1 MPNGLGIIKTI
12 DFIYVYHIYCLC
24 SHLMTITNNICSLK
38 IEYRIYSKT
47 FKLNLKNKGVKKMK
61 LSTLESVKSV
71 AVGITTKGIDNLQD
85 HKDLLTKLEFFKNF
99 NDSLSKPLQ
108 GFVIGFSN
116 AMLGNTIY
124 YTINTNKQ
132 GYKNPKNITNSE
144 IESLSIVNKNLFGY
158 DYEKYQIDSVH
169 INFQINE
176 NYNDQIGSS
185 ILNLMNQYRK
195 GIKNLVLNFPI
206 TMFENLDFTL
216 EKLDLINKIFLY
228 QIETNKMVIGEH
240 DQSLKA
246 SLIPLLEVFGYQA
259 EKLTFAERNLNHKS
273 YVEFTPAKF
282 KVKKELR
289 TLLKPFKEELKT
301 FQNQI
306 DELNQTFGY
315 EKLDST
321 EGKADGNGKPKTY
334 NYVYTIEHKNINDLD
349 KQIAINKSN
358 TNGNY
363 KRLNVVEFNDLLH
376 SNKIQLENPTKG
388 NLDNVK
394 FIQYKPKG
402 KYNFNL
408 YNICLPIGVSLTTIN
423 KLRNDN
429 MKPSKNQ
436 DSLTPSN
443 KHKNNVDNQNKT
455 KSQSILN
462 N

>member
-1 MPNGLGIIKTI
+1 M
-12 DFIYVYHIYCLC
+12 
-24 SHLMTITNNICSLK
+24 
-38 IEYRIYSKT
+38 
-47 FKLNLKNKGVKKMK
+47 
-61 LSTLESVKSV
+61 
-71 AVGITTKGIDNLQD
+71 
-85 HKDLLTKLEFFKNF
+85 
-99 NDSLSKPLQ
+99 
-108 GFVIGFSN
+108 
-116 AMLGNTIY
+116 
-124 YTINTNKQ
+124 
-132 GYKNPKNITNSE
+132 
-144 IESLSIVNKNLFGY
+144 
-158 DYEKYQIDSVH
+158 
-169 INFQINE
+169 
-176 NYNDQIGSS
+176 
-185 ILNLMNQYRK
+185 
-195 GIKNLVLNFPI
+195 
-206 TMFENLDFTL
+206 
-216 EKLDLINKIFLY
+216 
-228 QIETNKMVIGEH
+228 
-240 DQSLKA
+240 
-246 SLIPLLEVFGYQA
+246 FGYQA